1 MFHGKYVVVVKAQPV
16 TKTKIVTIDVNVV
29 DVNVITGSKVTK
41 EQLFKDK
48 EPKKLKNVVDQEK
61 E

>member
-41 EQLFKDK
+41 E
-48 EPKKLKNVVDQEK
+48 
-61 E
+61 